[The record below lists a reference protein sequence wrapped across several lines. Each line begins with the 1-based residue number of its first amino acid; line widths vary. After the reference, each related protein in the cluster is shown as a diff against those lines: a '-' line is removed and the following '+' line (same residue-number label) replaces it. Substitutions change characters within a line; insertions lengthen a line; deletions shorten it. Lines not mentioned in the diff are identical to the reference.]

1 VEEPLPTIDELKTSA
16 QVTAPASN
24 LSPEAENNFNRLHG
38 MPAPRTELMYELPWH
53 RTAAYFFATGVMST
67 PEVAQACNRDH
78 RTVRNLLRQPWFQER
93 VTKLMAETGGKDIMA
108 LFKAEQLNT
117 FAVMLDLRD
126 SKTTPAPVKFNVCRD
141 ILDRTL
147 GKPVQRIETQ
157 DKTESDDPV
166 AEARRLEEELNR
178 TRS

>member
-1 VEEPLPTIDELKTSA
+1 VPDELPTIDELKSKTQS
-16 QVTAPASN
+16 TAPASN

-38 MPAPRTELMYELPWH
+38 MPAPITELFYELPWH

-67 PEVAQACNRDH
+67 PEVAQACNKDT

-93 VTKLMAETGGKDIMA
+93 VTKLLAETGGKDIMA

-126 SKTTPAPVKFNVCRD
+126 DDKTPAPVKFNVCRD

>member
-1 VEEPLPTIDELKTSA
+1 
-16 QVTAPASN
+16 
-24 LSPEAENNFNRLHG
+24 
-38 MPAPRTELMYELPWH
+38 MPAPKQVLYYEQPWH

-93 VTKLMAETGGKDIMA
+93 VTQLLAESGGKDIMA

-126 SKTTPAPVKFNVCRD
+126 SKDTPSPVKFNVCRD

-157 DKTESDDPV
+157 DKTESSDPV